1 MAALQADVVEPDDF
15 NDNDSAVGDT
25 NVRISRCVRSVR
37 VLTGGTGRD
46 LVDRELE
53 QLHPGLSQ
61 GERPHVSQVPRWK

>member
-1 MAALQADVVEPDDF
+1 MAALQADVVEPDDL

-25 NVRISRCVRSVR
+25 NVRISLPVRSVK

-46 LVDRELE
+46 LDDGEPE

-61 GERPHVSQVPRWK
+61 GERPHLSQVPRWK

>member
-25 NVRISRCVRSVR
+25 NVRISRVARSVK
-37 VLTGGTGRD
+37 VLTSGIGRD
-46 LVDRELE
+46 LDDGELE

-61 GERPHVSQVPRWK
+61 GERPHLSQVPRWE